1 MSQEGIPAPKNIT
14 LHWRNFVIVILF
26 IFVVGIIIGLLI
38 TPHPMFQHR
47 ESIELIQNQWAESLH
62 AGSMDTPEERERMNQ
77 PGCAHCHTAQGY
89 WREILGGEPSAAPY
103 QNAIGI
109 TCEACHF
116 PDRLE
121 KADAALRAGTKQQAC
136 TGCHDI
142 LVQNDTGGFSSC
154 LQGSMLRGEG
164 GSEFEGRDYP
174 AGPHGQIA
182 RRCVGCHMAPSPG
195 GEAGLSLGG
204 HTFRVITKG
213 ETPRLF
219 NGAWCLDCHDDLTLE
234 DVTESQAEVR
244 ELMRRLAG
252 LLPSQENGE
261 PRFPED
267 SVLSDTETKAAFNYY
282 FVLKDGTWGVH
293 NPEYIRAL
301 LTDSISFLGSDLDN

>member
-1 MSQEGIPAPKNIT
+1 MSQVGIPASKDIT
-14 LHWRNFVIVILF
+14 LHWRNFIIVVLF
-26 IFVVGIIIGLLI
+26 IIVMGIIIGLII
-38 TPHPMFQHR
+38 TPHPKYEAQ
-47 ESIELIQNQWAESLH
+47 ESRDLIRKQWAGSLH

-89 WREILGGEPSAAPY
+89 WREILAGEPSAAPY
-103 QNAIGI
+103 ENASGI

-116 PDRLE
+116 PDRLQQG
-121 KADAALRAGTKQQAC
+121 DAALRAGAAQRAC

-142 LVQNDTGGFSSC
+142 LVQNDEGGFSSC

-164 GSEFEGRDYP
+164 GSEFEGREYP

-182 RRCVGCHMAPSPG
+182 RRCVGCHMAASPE
-195 GEAGLSLGG
+195 GEAGLRLGG

-213 ETPRLF
+213 EEPRVF
-219 NGAWCLDCHDDLTLE
+219 NGTGCRDCHDDLALE
-234 DVTESQAEVR
+234 DVRQSQAEVR
-244 ELMRRLAG
+244 ELMRKLAG
-252 LLPSQENGE
+252 LLPQNEDGE

-267 SVLSDTETKAAFNYY
+267 PALSDTEAKAAYNYY

-293 NPEYIRAL
+293 NPQYIRAL
-301 LTDSISFLGSDLDN
+301 LTHSLFYLGSGQDE